1 MAEIE
6 ELKQAGL
13 AGELDALAE
22 MLRACV
28 DDGASIG
35 FVQPFGLDDARAF
48 WLDRVLPSVA
58 RGERRLLVA
67 RDDGRILG
75 TVQLDL
81 ATMPNQR
88 HRGEVS
94 KLMVHPDGRRR
105 GIARKLMEAVEAVA
119 CEEGRW
125 LLTLD
130 TRSGDAA
137 EPLYL
142 SLGFLVA
149 GSIPLYAHA
158 PEEERFDAT
167 TYMFK
172 VLNGAPPTP

>member
-1 MAEIE
+1 MQIE
-6 ELKQAGL
+6 ELDAAG
-13 AGELDALAE
+13 ALDALDDLAA
-22 MLRACV
+22 MLKACV
-28 DDGASIG
+28 DAGASIG
-35 FVQPFGLDDARAF
+35 FVQPFTVEEARGF
-48 WLDRVLPSVA
+48 WRDRVFPAVA

-67 RDDGRILG
+67 RAEGRVLG

-94 KLMVHPDGRRR
+94 KLMVHPQGRRR
-105 GIARKLMEAVEAVA
+105 GIARALMQAIEPLAAEA
-119 CEEGRW
+119 GRW

-130 TRSGDAA
+130 TRTGDAA

-142 SLGFLVA
+142 SMGFEAA
-149 GSIPLYAHA
+149 GAIPFYAHA
-158 PEEERFDAT
+158 PEEERYDST

-172 VLNGAPPTP
+172 LLELPIALRA

>member
-1 MAEIE
+1 MQIE
-6 ELKQAGL
+6 ELDAAG
-13 AGELDALAE
+13 ALATLE
-22 MLRACV
+22 DLAAMLKACV
-28 DDGASIG
+28 DAGASIG
-35 FVQPFGLDDARAF
+35 FVQPFTLDDAGAF
-48 WLDRVLPSVA
+48 WRDRVIPAVA

-67 RDDGRILG
+67 RLDGRVLG

-105 GIARKLMEAVEAVA
+105 GIARAVMQAIEPLAA
-119 CEEGRW
+119 EEGRW

-130 TRSGDAA
+130 TRTGDAA
-137 EPLYL
+137 EPLYQ
-142 SLGFLVA
+142 SLGFEVA
-149 GSIPLYAHA
+149 GRIPLYAHA
-158 PEEERFDAT
+158 PEEERYDST

-172 VLNGAPPTP
+172 VLEGGQPVKG

>member
-6 ELKQAGL
+6 ELDASGAAAALEDL
-13 AGELDALAE
+13 AA

-28 DDGASIG
+28 LDGASIG
-35 FVQPFGLDDARAF
+35 FVQPFTLDDARAF
-48 WLDRVLPSVA
+48 WRERVIPGVA
-58 RGERRLLVA
+58 RRERRLLVA

-88 HRGEVS
+88 HRAEVS
-94 KLMVHPDGRRR
+94 KLMVHPNGRRR
-105 GIARKLMEAVEAVA
+105 GVARALMERIEPIAR
-119 CEEGRW
+119 EEGRW

-137 EPLYL
+137 GPLYL
-142 SLGFLVA
+142 SLGFEVA
-149 GSIPLYAHA
+149 GSIPMYAHA
-158 PEEERFDAT
+158 PETERYDAT

-172 VLNGAPPTP
+172 LLERGPVG